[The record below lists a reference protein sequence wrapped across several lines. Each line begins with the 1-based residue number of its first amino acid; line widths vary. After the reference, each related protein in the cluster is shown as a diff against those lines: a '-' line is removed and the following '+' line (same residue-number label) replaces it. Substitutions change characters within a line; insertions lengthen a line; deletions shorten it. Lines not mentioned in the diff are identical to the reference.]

1 MPRKPTPPQ
10 PILFVQSL
18 STGRLITPRFVE
30 DDLNPGELIPTAQD
44 MRPVRELPSGNELLT
59 AAKQV
64 KINKQMDMLK
74 ALGIVEDDRP
84 KPPPEPIVPKIDGM
98 RPITK
103 LGDKLMIYIEA
114 NPIRRGN

>member
-30 DDLNPGELIPTAQD
+30 DDLNPGELIPVAQD
-44 MRPVRELPSGNELLT
+44 MRPARELPSGNELLT

-84 KPPPEPIVPKIDGM
+84 KPPPKPIVPHKPGM
-98 RPITK
+98 RAIGK
-103 LGDKLMIYIEA
+103 LGDNRVIYV
-114 NPIRRGN
+114 PLPSYRRY